1 MAARLPSL
9 WEIMFIASIY
19 ATSMMLASGIA
30 HAEPASP
37 TSRTTSI
44 HPTDRFADLISEA
57 SRRFDVPAHLLRA
70 VMHLES
76 GAHAR
81 ALSPKGAMGLMQI
94 MPATYAT
101 LRARYALGANP
112 YDPRDNILAGAAYLR
127 EMLDRYGASGFLA
140 AYNAGP
146 RRYEEHLRTG
156 RPLPIETQQ
165 YVAMLAPIIGVGQ
178 FDDRPLAA
186 VPRAGRERASR
197 RSVITHIAAGTQTDR
212 PRNCRSV
219 GPRATVGRPLR
230 ASHRGASAAMIQI
243 ALPRSLSGIIACSA
257 AGHRELG
264 DTGHGRQDKSADW
277 RRTHVVGWVGYF
289 WRRSNR
295 ACWRLRRKFQQS
307 QSFERHRADLT
318 MVLRP

>member
-1 MAARLPSL
+1 MPPLCEAYVPLPIDRESNPSSVPAKIDTAVTHGGRPGRTPSRRINHSLRAGGSTAARLRSL
-9 WEIMFIASIY
+9 WEV
-19 ATSMMLASGIA
+19 
-30 HAEPASP
+30 
-37 TSRTTSI
+37 
-44 HPTDRFADLISEA
+44 ADIIDEA

-94 MPATYAT
+94 VPATYAT

-178 FDDRPLAA
+178 FDDRPLVVADA
-186 VPRAGRERASR
+186 GAWLRALLFPVPAESEPADDRSSPTLQPERRPTDRAIVDLSGLAPQSGDLFVR
-197 RSVITHIAAGTQTDR
+197 RIAA
-212 PRNCRSV
+212 
-219 GPRATVGRPLR
+219 
-230 ASHRGASAAMIQI
+230 
-243 ALPRSLSGIIACSA
+243 
-257 AGHRELG
+257 
-264 DTGHGRQDKSADW
+264 
-277 RRTHVVGWVGYF
+277 
-289 WRRSNR
+289 
-295 ACWRLRRKFQQS
+295 
-307 QSFERHRADLT
+307 
-318 MVLRP
+318 LRPQ

>member
-1 MAARLPSL
+1 LRSL
-9 WEIMFIASIY
+9 WEVVFISTVFASSIL
-19 ATSMMLASGIA
+19 LASGIA
-30 HAEPASP
+30 HAEPASS
-37 TSRTTSI
+37 TTRTTSI
-44 HPTDRFADLISEA
+44 HPTDRFADFITEA

-94 MPATYAT
+94 VPATYAT

-178 FDDRPLAA
+178 FDDRPLVVADA
-186 VPRAGRERASR
+186 GAWLRALLFPVQAESEPADDRSSPTLQPERRPTDRAIVDLSGLAPQSGDLFVR
-197 RSVITHIAAGTQTDR
+197 RIAA
-212 PRNCRSV
+212 
-219 GPRATVGRPLR
+219 
-230 ASHRGASAAMIQI
+230 
-243 ALPRSLSGIIACSA
+243 
-257 AGHRELG
+257 
-264 DTGHGRQDKSADW
+264 
-277 RRTHVVGWVGYF
+277 
-289 WRRSNR
+289 
-295 ACWRLRRKFQQS
+295 
-307 QSFERHRADLT
+307 
-318 MVLRP
+318 LRPQ